1 MLDLKPSHDVRIW
14 RVEDSLLDLGAVRPL
29 AFLARNAHRYSE
41 RWKRPAVL
49 TLMALVRVLLYATSP
64 VLAARFL
71 HLCLRGMSR
80 DRLDVLGEEYFE
92 VYLEHRLKRTGIE
105 ALHRAIERHG
115 SVVLISQGLEHI
127 VRPMAR
133 HLGVDHFICN
143 RLDFRDGIT
152 TGRLLTPVIHSRGG
166 LQNLAS
172 RDSRGGT
179 TLIQL
184 SEDLGLDIDELKHA
198 VQSTEEQREVPVR
211 PVVLSDDADRV
222 DGLSVRDSLAGKH
235 VLLVGGTGF
244 IGKVWLARTLQ
255 HLPEIGQI
263 HLLIRRQRSV
273 PALRRFEYMME
284 TSPIFDPLQAA
295 LGSTFE
301 RYVSERVTVV
311 EGDVSRAD
319 LGLDPGVLDNL
330 RRKLDVVINSGGLTD
345 FNPDLRNALSA
356 NVESTRHVLE
366 FVRSCDHAALL
377 HLSTAFVVGRRDGR
391 IDEQL
396 RPNYV
401 PRPTRHF
408 DVDEE
413 ESALRERV
421 HRAREWPPD
430 PELVRELAMP
440 LEPVP
445 QAPHSTPGSE
455 SNASEPMS
463 RAEARATTSKSGGR
477 FGWMRRVLTEI
488 GTHRAQELGWPN
500 SYVFTKSMGES
511 LLAKHGG
518 EVPIAIVRPSIV
530 ESSHEDPFAGWNE
543 GINTSAPLSYL
554 LGTTFRQLPA
564 NERKCLDV
572 VPVDLVCRGMTLI
585 AAALVERCH
594 KPLYQLA
601 TSVSNPC
608 DMERF
613 IELTSLAHRQYYGGL
628 GGTRSFWK
636 MRMDAIPV
644 SRTRYRRLSAPR
656 HMAILARLRKWI
668 SPMPFKVRALARV
681 ERAVARVAKL
691 IEIYEPFILEDEHVF
706 EAENIRVLSAAL
718 PPQERAVFG
727 YDVGRF
733 NWRDY
738 WINVHIPALR
748 RWCYPLIEGR
758 SVEQRQRRSFRL
770 QLKAERRAD
779 VAQPETRRMTGDV
792 GQRALGH

>member
-1 MLDLKPSHDVRIW
+1 
-14 RVEDSLLDLGAVRPL
+14 
-29 AFLARNAHRYSE
+29 
-41 RWKRPAVL
+41 
-49 TLMALVRVLLYATSP
+49 
-64 VLAARFL
+64 
-71 HLCLRGMSR
+71 
-80 DRLDVLGEEYFE
+80 
-92 VYLEHRLKRTGIE
+92 
-105 ALHRAIERHG
+105 
-115 SVVLISQGLEHI
+115 VVLISQGLEHI
-127 VRPMAR
+127 VRPLAR
-133 HLGVDHFICN
+133 HLGVTHFICN
-143 RLDFRDGIT
+143 RLDFRDGYT
-152 TGRLLTPVIHSRGG
+152 TGRLLKPVIHSRGG
-166 LQNLAS
+166 LKNLAS
-172 RDSRGGT
+172 RDSQGGT
-179 TLIQL
+179 TLKQL
-184 SEDLGLDIDELKHA
+184 SEDLGLGIDELRHA
-198 VQSTEEQREVPVR
+198 VQSADEGREMPGR
-211 PVVLSDDADRV
+211 PVVLFEDDDQV
-222 DGLSVRDSLAGKH
+222 HGLSVRDSLAGKH
-235 VLLVGGTGF
+235 ILLIGGTGF
-244 IGKVWLARTLQ
+244 IGKVWLAQTLEY
-255 HLPEIGQI
+255 LPEIGRV

-273 PALRRFEYMME
+273 PAVRRFEYMME
-284 TSPIFDPLQAA
+284 TSPIFDPLQVE
-295 LGSTFE
+295 LGSRFE
-301 RYVSERVTVV
+301 RFVSERVTIL
-311 EGDVSRAD
+311 EGDSSRAD
-319 LGLDPGVLDNL
+319 LGLEAGVVDDL

-377 HLSTAFVVGRRDGR
+377 HLSTAFVVGRREGR
-391 IDEQL
+391 IDEEL
-396 RPNYV
+396 RPDYV

-413 ESALRERV
+413 EAALQERV
-421 HRAREWPPD
+421 RRAREWPPD

-455 SNASEPMS
+455 SNASEPLS

-511 LLAKHGG
+511 LLAKHGSD
-518 EVPIAIVRPSIV
+518 VPIAIVRPSIV
-530 ESSHEDPFAGWNE
+530 ESSHEMPFPGWNE

-572 VPVDLVCRGMTLI
+572 IPVDLVCRGMTLI

-594 KPLYQLA
+594 QPLYQLA

-628 GGTRSFWK
+628 GGARSFWK

-644 SRTRYRRLSAPR
+644 SRKRYRRLSAPR
-656 HMAILARLRKWI
+656 HMAIISRIRKWI

-691 IEIYEPFILEDEHVF
+691 VEIYEPFILEDEHVF
-706 EAENIRVLSAAL
+706 EAENIRKLSAAL
-718 PPQERAVFG
+718 PPEECAVFG
-727 YDVGRF
+727 YDPGSF

-770 QLKAERRAD
+770 QLNAVRRDEMQTGTRPLPAD
-779 VAQPETRRMTGDV
+779 LPH
-792 GQRALGH
+792 RALGQ